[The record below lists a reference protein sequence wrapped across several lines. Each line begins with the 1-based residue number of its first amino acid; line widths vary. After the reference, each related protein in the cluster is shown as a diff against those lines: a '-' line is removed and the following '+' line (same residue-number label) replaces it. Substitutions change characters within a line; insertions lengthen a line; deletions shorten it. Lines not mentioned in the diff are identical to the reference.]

1 MTDLQYAKA
10 LTTSNQGSNPA
21 AVYLASLAPTG
32 RRAVQGRL
40 KYVAG
45 MFGLPVDS
53 VGWEGIRYQHLAAIK
68 SKLQESGLSPSTIN
82 LTLYAIRGVA
92 RCAFNLGLMSSDDYN
107 RLRSIKPV
115 GGSRVPSGRALPI
128 GEISA
133 LLDTCDD
140 GPKGIRDAAIIS
152 IMYAAGLRR
161 EEVAALH
168 RESYTTNDGLGEF
181 RLIGKGNKERILY
194 VDNGALLALNDWL
207 SIRGNECGPLFYPIR
222 KGGAIQQR
230 QITNQAIYNMLQD
243 RAKQAGI
250 PHCSPHDLRHSFI
263 SDLLDR
269 GADIVTVQGLA
280 GHSSVETT
288 ASYDRRGERAKKKAI
303 GLLHVPYKR
312 AYKPA

>member
-1 MTDLQYAKA
+1 MTSAEFEQVPGIFGR
-10 LTTSNQGSNPA
+10 NQETVVNKIP
-21 AVYLASLAPTG
+21 
-32 RRAVQGRL
+32 Q
-40 KYVAG
+40 
-45 MFGLPVDS
+45 
-53 VGWEGIRYQHLAAIK
+53 IRYGVRIDSLGYRGQDFPR
-68 SKLQESGLSPSTIN
+68 SKP
-82 LTLYAIRGVA
+82 
-92 RCAFNLGLMSSDDYN
+92 D
-107 RLRSIKPV
+107 
-115 GGSRVPSGRALPI
+115 
-128 GEISA
+128 
-133 LLDTCDD
+133 
-140 GPKGIRDAAIIS
+140 
-152 IMYAAGLRR
+152 
-161 EEVAALH
+161 
-168 RESYTTNDGLGEF
+168 GEF
-181 RLIGKGNKERILY
+181 RILY
-194 VDNGALLALNDWL
+194 VGDSFVFGDFVDDEETLPAQAERALRSRCSRAVLIINA
-207 SIRGNECGPLFYPIR
+207 GVGGPLFYPIR